1 MKFYEKLKKYE
12 ESLAEESQ
20 RIEEAIKNTEKEI
33 IESIDNHLALEGRK
47 EEYEAFFKSKLEKYG
62 VSSPAELS
70 EEEKKKFFNEI
81 DSEYT
86 KELDESIRRSIE
98 EAYIAPQSKSDD
110 EREGSEPAEDL
121 LSGDDERLEPQ
132 TSVDQEV
139 IDGYDATKDEVGEGA
154 HEDEVEEG
162 AHEDE
167 VEEGMHEPKEE
178 GYHSKD
184 ENIEGEKEIDP
195 IKKSDAT
202 KDNQDDPVLK
212 SEEVD
217 HEETPIPEEIEE
229 AMGVL
234 LKRGAHEDEIEE
246 MMGRLLKRGA
256 HDDVEEGMHKDKIK
270 EMMGRLLKRG
280 AHDDVEEG
288 MHEPK
293 EEGYHK
299 KEGAHD
305 DVEEGMHEPKEE
317 GYHKKEGAHEDEI
330 SEEEAYQDHPKADG
344 DEERS
349 VEVKPNETEETPATE
364 ELEKPEEHDLNDVEV
379 SDLKTGEIIRKVASK

>member
-167 VEEGMHEPKEE
+167 VEEGAHEDEVEEGMHEPKEE

-299 KEGAHD
+299 KEGAH
-305 DVEEGMHEPKEE
+305 
-317 GYHKKEGAHEDEI
+317 EDEI

-344 DEERS
+344 DDERS

>member
-162 AHEDE
+162 
-167 VEEGMHEPKEE
+167 MHEPKEE

-256 HDDVEEGMHKDKIK
+256 HDDVEEGMH
-270 EMMGRLLKRG
+270 
-280 AHDDVEEG
+280 
-288 MHEPK
+288 
-293 EEGYHK
+293 
-299 KEGAHD
+299 
-305 DVEEGMHEPKEE
+305 EPKEE

-344 DEERS
+344 DDERS

>member
-167 VEEGMHEPKEE
+167 VEEG
-178 GYHSKD
+178 
-184 ENIEGEKEIDP
+184 
-195 IKKSDAT
+195 
-202 KDNQDDPVLK
+202 
-212 SEEVD
+212 
-217 HEETPIPEEIEE
+217 
-229 AMGVL
+229 
-234 LKRGAHEDEIEE
+234 AHEDE
-246 MMGRLLKRGA
+246 
-256 HDDVEEGMHKDKIK
+256 
-270 EMMGRLLKRG
+270 
-280 AHDDVEEG
+280 VEEG

-293 EEGYHK
+293 EEGCHSNPPNL
-299 KEGAHD
+299 EPEPRT
-305 DVEEGMHEPKEE
+305 VELQLPEVDPEYELPEIPEPEPRSYE
-317 GYHKKEGAHEDEI
+317 LPEI
-330 SEEEAYQDHPKADG
+330 
-344 DEERS
+344 
-349 VEVKPNETEETPATE
+349 
-364 ELEKPEEHDLNDVEV
+364 
-379 SDLKTGEIIRKVASK
+379 